1 MSTNF
6 AGEKNLKEA
15 AKRTRKVS
23 REILDFKPAFRRM
36 VPFMQ
41 EGLEDNIKSRGSLI
55 GENWPALSQKTLER
69 KNRSSSNKAALV
81 LSGELLRT
89 IKSQKGIRYLD
100 KKGVCIAPP
109 TEMKY
114 PYMLNFG
121 ADSYRGRRGQKL
133 GYPARPW
140 IGWNKR
146 ALSAADRIIE
156 QHSAGQ
162 MKKVEN
168 FLHGL
173 EVA

>member
-1 MSTNF
+1 MSAEITGTENI
-6 AGEKNLKEA
+6 KEA
-15 AKRTRKVS
+15 AKRMRKVS
-23 REILDFKPAFRRM
+23 REILDFKPAFRQM
-36 VPFMQ
+36 LPFMQ
-41 EGLEDNIKSRGSLI
+41 EGLEDNIKSQGSTI
-55 GENWPALSQKTLER
+55 AENWPPLSKKTLER
-69 KNRSSSNKAALV
+69 KSRQGSNKAALI

-114 PYMLNFG
+114 PYMLNYG
-121 ADSYRGRRGQKL
+121 AAPYKGRRGQNL

-146 ALSAADRIIE
+146 ALAAADRIIE
-156 QHSAGQ
+156 TYSAGQ

-168 FLHGL
+168 FMHGL
-173 EVA
+173 GVE